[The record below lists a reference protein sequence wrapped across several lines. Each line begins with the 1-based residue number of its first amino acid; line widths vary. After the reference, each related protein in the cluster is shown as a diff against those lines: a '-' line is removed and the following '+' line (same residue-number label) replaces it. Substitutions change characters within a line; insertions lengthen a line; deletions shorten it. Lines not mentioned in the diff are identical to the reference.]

1 MKLQVYGTESYNTF
15 ICKEPVE
22 VDTDNYPELEG
33 MTEDEIKEYIESSAY
48 EMKAMN
54 PEYEN
59 LEDELQDKDILRDR
73 VKNETFSVIFE
84 GR

>member
-22 VDTDNYPELEG
+22 VDTDNYPELAG
-33 MTEDEIKEYIESSAY
+33 MTEEEIKEYIEKNAY
-48 EMKAMN
+48 EMQAMN